1 MAYISF
7 QPKDYFNTK
16 LYSGNGST
24 NSITG
29 VGFQPD
35 WTWIKTRNL
44 DGYNH
49 NVYDAVRGVTKL
61 LKPSGD
67 KAEITSATS
76 LTAFDSD
83 GFSFGGT
90 GTGEINQSNGTYA
103 SWNWKANGAGSANT
117 DGDINSTVSA
127 NTTSG
132 FSIVNY
138 TGTLS
143 GSGNPTVGHGL
154 GVAPAVIIIKSA
166 SNGENWG
173 VQHTSL
179 PANYLLQLNTTSAQ
193 INSASQG
200 TLTAPTSS
208 VFTVNY
214 SGEWGN
220 SGQNYIAY
228 CFAEKQG
235 FSKFGSFT
243 ASNPCFVYTGF
254 KPAFV
259 ILKRYSATGNWSI
272 LDNKRA
278 NSFNPQDPLYANAT
292 DAEQTSDD
300 YDLVSNGFVIRNASG
315 GGGGD
320 SGSMLYM
327 AFAEE
332 PLVSTNGIPA
342 TAR

>member
-29 VGFQPD
+29 VGLQPD
-35 WTWIKTRNL
+35 MVWIKCRNL
-44 DGYNH
+44 NGYNH
-49 NVYDAVRGVTKL
+49 NLYDAVRGVTKII
-61 LKPSGD
+61 KPSATGV
-67 KAEITSATS
+67 EITSATS

-90 GTGEINQSNGTYA
+90 GTAEINQSNGTYA
-103 SWNWKANGAGSANT
+103 SWNWKANGQGSSNT
-117 DGDINSTVSA
+117 DGTINSTYTSA

-132 FSIVNY
+132 CSIVKY
-138 TGTLS
+138 TGT
-143 GSGNPTVGHGL
+143 GSNASIGHGL
-154 GVAPAVIIIKSA
+154 GVKPAMIMIKNLET
-166 SNGENWG
+166 NGEDWAIYHKSLGGYQYYLKLNS
-173 VQHTSL
+173 TSAVSNNTNRFYAE
-179 PANYLLQLNTTSAQ
+179 PTTSVVN
-193 INSASQG
+193 IG
-200 TLTAPTSS
+200 S
-208 VFTVNY
+208 VNETNQ
-214 SGEWGN
+214 SGVEF
-220 SGQNYIAY
+220 IAY
-228 CFAEKQG
+228 VFAEKTG
-235 FSKFGSFT
+235 FSKFGTFT

-259 ILKRYSATGNWSI
+259 MLKRYSATGNWSI

-332 PLVSTNGIPA
+332 PLVSSNGVAA